1 MPARRSGLG
10 RGLEALIGGPPR
22 DAGTPDSLPG
32 SSEED
37 AAGTP
42 LEVEL
47 GRIER
52 NPRQPRRQM
61 DEQQLADLADSVR
74 EHGLLQPL
82 VVTRIARPSGGSTA
96 GGSAVDSA
104 ADGGANTREA
114 GPPRYRLIAGERRWQ
129 AAKIAGLVRVPVVL
143 RDVTPRELLELALVE
158 NVQRADLN
166 AVEEATAYQQLAE
179 EFGMTQEQIGRRV
192 GKSRFAVAN
201 TLRLLHLPAAVQQA
215 VVDGQIS
222 EGHARAILGLADAET
237 QRQVTRLV
245 IEQGLSVRQT
255 EELVRRQQPPPPPDP
270 EDAAS
275 APRLAGSRSA
285 GRPTAPDV
293 LEIEDRFRDALGTK
307 VSLTRTK
314 RGGRLTIFYYDDEQ
328 LKALYDRMATE

>member
-10 RGLEALIGGPPR
+10 RGLEALIGRPADQPPGRPPQGPSREGVDPIPEALPGR
-22 DAGTPDSLPG
+22 PALEAPEGVPAEGDAGV
-32 SSEED
+32 
-37 AAGTP
+37 P

-47 GRIER
+47 GRIEP

-61 DEQQLADLADSVR
+61 DEQQLAELADSIR

-82 VVTRIARPSGGSTA
+82 VVTRI
-96 GGSAVDSA
+96 DSP
-104 ADGGANTREA
+104 DG
-114 GPPRYRLIAGERRWQ
+114 GPPRYRLVAGERRWQ
-129 AAKIAGLVRVPVVL
+129 AGKIAGLVRAPVVV

-166 AVEEATAYQQLAE
+166 AVEEANAYRQLAE

-215 VVDGQIS
+215 VIDGQIS
-222 EGHARAILGLADAET
+222 EGHARAILGLPDAET
-237 QRQVTRLV
+237 QRQLAHQV
-245 IEQGLSVRQT
+245 IEQDLSVRQT
-255 EELVRRQQPPPPPDP
+255 EELVRRQQPAPPPTPD
-270 EDAAS
+270 S
-275 APRLAGSRSA
+275 AGPPA
-285 GRPTAPDV
+285 GRPGRPVATDV
-293 LEIEDRFRDALGTK
+293 LEIEDRFREALGTK

-314 RGGRLTIFYYDDEQ
+314 RGGRLTIFYYDEEQ
-328 LKALYDRMATE
+328 LQAIYDRMADDER

>member
-22 DAGTPDSLPG
+22 AAAIPG
-32 SSEED
+32 AAPESPPED
-37 AAGTP
+37 AVGRP

-82 VVTRIARPSGGSTA
+82 VVTRIAPPAGGASA
-96 GGSAVDSA
+96 GSAPGGSAGDRDASA
-104 ADGGANTREA
+104 WAG

-192 GKSRFAVAN
+192 GKSRFTVAN

-215 VVDGQIS
+215 VIDGQIS

-237 QRQVTRLV
+237 QRQIARLV
-245 IEQGLSVRQT
+245 VEQGLSVRQT
-255 EELVRRQQPPPPPDP
+255 EELVRRQQPNPPPDS

-275 APRLAGSRSA
+275 PPRPA
-285 GRPTAPDV
+285 GRPVAPDV

-307 VSLTRTK
+307 VSLTRTR

-328 LKALYDRMATE
+328 LQAIYDRMATE

>member
-1 MPARRSGLG
+1 LG

-22 DAGTPDSLPG
+22 PATTPGDSPG
-32 SSEED
+32 SPQED

-61 DEQQLADLADSVR
+61 DEQQLAELADSVR

-82 VVTRIARPSGGSTA
+82 VVTRIAAPASGA
-96 GGSAVDSA
+96 ADPSA
-104 ADGGANTREA
+104 ADGDARGGDALVRQV

-215 VVDGQIS
+215 VIDGQIS

-255 EELVRRQQPPPPPDP
+255 EELVRRQQPPPPPHP
-270 EDAAS
+270 EDAT
-275 APRLAGSRSA
+275 APPRPA
-285 GRPTAPDV
+285 GRPVAPDV

-307 VSLTRTK
+307 VSLTRTR

-328 LKALYDRMATE
+328 LQAIYDRMATE